1 MYDWTAITPN
11 PRHEAEYLRISDH
24 IDNIWKAR
32 DATIDYNLAMDRE
45 FDHDYL
51 NELVAAVELLAA
63 HMDGLFLTEFI
74 PLHVRLGFEYT
85 PLLYKANAVTGTQIP
100 FYIDSDCIAIWH
112 HFENGACVNCGMTL
126 DFCKDNSME
135 RDYVE

>member
-1 MYDWTAITPN
+1 MYDWTAITLN
-11 PRHEAEYLRISDH
+11 PRHSFEYWRISDH
-24 IDNIWKAR
+24 IDNIWKMR

-100 FYIDSDCIAIWH
+100 FYIDSDCIAI
-112 HFENGACVNCGMTL
+112 
-126 DFCKDNSME
+126 
-135 RDYVE
+135 